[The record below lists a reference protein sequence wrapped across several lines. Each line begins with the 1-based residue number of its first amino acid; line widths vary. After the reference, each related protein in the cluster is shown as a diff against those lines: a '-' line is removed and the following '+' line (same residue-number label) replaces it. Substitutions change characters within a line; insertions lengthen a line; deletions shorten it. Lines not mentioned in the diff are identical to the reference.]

1 MWNRRK
7 GNKYNASKVTIDGQ
21 TFASRKEA
29 DRYYQLKLLEK
40 SGAIKDLTTQ
50 VKFVLIPAQREPET
64 TGKRGG
70 VKPGKI
76 IERELSYIADFCY
89 TDVETGRMIVED
101 VKGYRATDA
110 AAYRLFTVKRKL
122 MLYLLGIR
130 VKEV

>member
-50 VKFVLIPAQREPET
+50 VKFVLIPAQREPDIK
-64 TGKRGG
+64 GKRGG
-70 VKPGKI
+70 IIRGKI

-89 TDVETGRMIVED
+89 TDVETGQMIVED

-110 AAYRLFTVKRKL
+110 AAYRVFTIKRKL
-122 MLYLLGIR
+122 LLYLLGIR